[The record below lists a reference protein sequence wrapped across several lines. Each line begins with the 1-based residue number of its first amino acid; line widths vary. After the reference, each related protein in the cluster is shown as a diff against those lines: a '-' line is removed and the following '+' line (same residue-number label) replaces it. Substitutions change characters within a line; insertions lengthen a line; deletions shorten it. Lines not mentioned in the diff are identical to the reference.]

1 MSRNDNYLYELK
13 NSLLTDSE
21 LDYLDC
27 IESVIPD
34 DYMII
39 PQSNLATF
47 IHRTDGAK
55 YQNELFRNVDFL
67 ITDCE
72 YRPIVVIEINDSTH
86 NEYSRRVRDERV
98 QKICEEAGIAII
110 TLWTSY
116 GINPD
121 YIRKK
126 ISEALESFPPERKH
140 HFVSDG
146 GKISG
151 IKTHCKLYYIGL
163 ILAVIGVLA
172 TAAPILIRNLDLII
186 SAQGVAV
193 PSIII
198 GIFSAI
204 CSINV
209 IKVKHDRAA
218 GIMMLI
224 LSLLIIVGAIALIL
238 LSPQEIKHLLYIP

>member
-21 LDYLDC
+21 LAYLDC

-34 DYMII
+34 DYLII

-72 YRPIVVIEINDSTH
+72 YRPRVVIEINDSTH

-98 QKICEEAGIAII
+98 QKICEEAGISII

-121 YIRKK
+121 YIGEK
-126 ISEALESFPPERKH
+126 IRAELESFPPERKH
-140 HFVSDG
+140 HFVSNG
-146 GKISG
+146 GKISA
-151 IKTHCKLYYIGL
+151 IKRHCKAYYIGL
-163 ILAVIGVLA
+163 ILSIVGVLT

-186 SAQGVAV
+186 SAQEVVA

-198 GIFSAI
+198 GIISII
-204 CSINV
+204 CSFKV
-209 IKVKHDRAA
+209 IKIKQDRAA
-218 GIMMLI
+218 GILMLI
-224 LSLLIIVGAIALIL
+224 LSLLTIAGATALIL
-238 LSPQEIKHLLYIP
+238 IPPQEIIHLFF